1 MKQIYD
7 PQDISSENG
16 LENFAVL
23 GKLRDCASANSCIG
37 DDDIGTAV
45 AAHEILP
52 NRLHRSRIANIRRI
66 DYRFGQIP
74 CKSFKNVPRVWR
86 SPSVAPLLA

>member
-23 GKLRDCASANSCIG
+23 GKLRHGASADSCIG
-37 DDDIGTAV
+37 DDDIGTVV
-45 AAHEILP
+45 AAHEMIR
-52 NRLHRSRIANIRRI
+52 NRLHRACIKNIRRI

-86 SPSVAPLLA
+86 SPR